1 MQGLTRDLVVG
12 IAGSVIGAAVV
23 AIFSFGLR
31 FTKASRESWRQF
43 AEKETLDW
51 RSGDSA
57 KRQHISNSY
66 LFSVLKFFIIGSILT
81 GVSSSI
87 GDLSVVDKTV
97 PLGATD
103 YISASLDIG
112 GVVFYL
118 ATFAKILRFT
128 RLLSSYDE

>member
-1 MQGLTRDLVVG
+1 MQGLTRDLFVG
-12 IAGSVIGAAVV
+12 IAGSVIGAAVI
-23 AIFSFGLR
+23 ASFSFGLKL
-31 FTKASRESWRQF
+31 TKASRESWRQR

-87 GDLSVVDKTV
+87 SDLIVVDRTA
-97 PLGATD
+97 PLGIVD
-103 YISASLDIG
+103 YINATFDIC
-112 GVVFYL
+112 GVIFYL
-118 ATFAKILRFT
+118 AILSKILIFT
-128 RLLSSYDE
+128 RLLSYYHE